1 MCSVLVLD
9 VGVLVRPVVAR
20 ALSNA
25 DLSTC
30 LILSRGVC
38 DASTS
43 LARWLVQRTSR
54 LMWLPPV
61 GRETILFQTFSSR
74 QWVRGLKLF
83 CSRQHFSSHSVTD
96 NIVPDKTKC
105 QGLFQTKYIACFFT
119 ETMSQIIFFQT
130 SNLLT

>member
-1 MCSVLVLD
+1 MQHKWDIAFFPNRQKTTSHT
-9 VGVLVRPVVAR
+9 
-20 ALSNA
+20 N
-25 DLSTC
+25 
-30 LILSRGVC
+30 RGQNVK
-38 DASTS
+38 DKIQNIAKGEVKMIF
-43 LARWLVQRTSR
+43 L
-54 LMWLPPV
+54 
-61 GRETILFQTFSSR
+61 RETILFQTFSSR
-74 QWVRGLKLF
+74 QWVRELKLF